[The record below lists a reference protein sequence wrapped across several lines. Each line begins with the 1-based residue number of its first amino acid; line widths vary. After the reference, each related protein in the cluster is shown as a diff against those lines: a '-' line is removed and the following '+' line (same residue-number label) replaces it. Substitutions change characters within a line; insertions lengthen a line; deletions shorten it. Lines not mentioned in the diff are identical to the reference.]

1 MRARKFGASKRGTGK
16 RGESSSEAGQAAP
29 PDAYQKALELL
40 VRREHSRRELG
51 NKLRARGIDRDAA
64 DAAMDKLGVQGFQDE
79 QRFADMLA
87 RSRASGGHGPI
98 RIRAELAMHGLAREM
113 IEHALESCDRD
124 WAESAREQLSRRYSA
139 VDLADPAKRR
149 KAVEF
154 LLRRGFEQSVAY
166 AAARHREEDS
176 AD

>member
-1 MRARKFGASKRGTGK
+1 MRGK
-16 RGESSSEAGQAAP
+16 GDKSAP

-51 NKLRARGIDRDAA
+51 RKLTARGIERDAA
-64 DAAMDKLGVQGFQDE
+64 EAAMDKLAAQGFQDE
-79 QRFADMLA
+79 RRFADMLA
-87 RSRASGGHGPI
+87 RSRAAGGHGPV
-98 RIRAELAMHGLAREM
+98 RIRAELATHGLERETV
-113 IEHALESCDRD
+113 ERALESCDRD

-139 VDLADPAKRR
+139 QDLDHPAKRR

-166 AAARHREEDS
+166 AAVKPLLED
-176 AD
+176 

>member
-1 MRARKFGASKRGTGK
+1 MTAPTRNK
-16 RGESSSEAGQAAP
+16 P

-64 DAAMDKLGVQGFQDE
+64 DVAMDKLGAQGFQDE
-79 QRFADMLA
+79 QRFAEMLA
-87 RSRASGGHGPI
+87 RTRASGGHGPI
-98 RIRAELAMHGLAREM
+98 RIRAELAMHGLAREV
-113 IEHALESCDRD
+113 IESALENCETN
-124 WAESAREQLSRRYSA
+124 WAESARALVCRRYSLA
-139 VDLADPAKRR
+139 DLADPAKRR

-154 LLRRGFEQSVAY
+154 LLRRGFEQSVVY
-166 AAARHREEDS
+166 AAVLHRDEDS